1 MLEART
7 ITRSPLNFW
16 KNDTVTIEGMLV
28 RVDRVEALT
37 ANLVRVEGNCMSFP
51 VSVVLGANQMMKITR
66 MVHML

>member
-1 MLEART
+1 MLQAQT
-7 ITRSPLNFW
+7 LTRSPLHFW